1 MNDKQNDDLDDAT
14 IIVSKQELDEATTI
28 VSKHVIDDSTII
40 VSKQHIDDS
49 TVIVSKK
56 VVDDL
61 TAPLDEATIVF
72 GGLSSVEEE
81 TITNSNPME
90 ENTISST
97 RTGDTFHEFT
107 FTGTGEPA
115 PTPTKAIPIV
125 EAIQEPDAELKVE
138 TFVNPDVANKKLKIT
153 KVEQSEQLTIPEYDD
168 RIIRT
173 APPAPKAN
181 SLNDAAKL
189 MKKNERRAKQGMT
202 TVIAVIVGAAL
213 IGAVIA
219 ILLNGK

>member
-1 MNDKQNDDLDDAT
+1 MNDKNDDIDEATIIVSKQELDDAT
-14 IIVSKQELDEATTI
+14 IIVSKQP
-28 VSKHVIDDSTII
+28 IDDATII
-40 VSKQHIDDS
+40 V
-49 TVIVSKK
+49 KK
-56 VVDDL
+56 PISDDL
-61 TAPLDEATIVF
+61 TAPLDEATLVV
-72 GGLSSVEEE
+72 GGISSLEEE

-97 RTGDTFHEFT
+97 RTGDTAQETT

-115 PTPTKAIPIV
+115 PTPTSVIPIV
-125 EAIQEPDAELKVE
+125 QPEPEPDAELKVE
-138 TFVNPDVANKKLKIT
+138 TFIDPERANESLRLT
-153 KVEQSEQLTIPEYDD
+153 KVESSESINIPAYDD

-173 APPAPKAN
+173 PAPKVN

-189 MKKNERRAKQGMT
+189 MKKNERRAKQGII
-202 TVIAVIVGAAL
+202 TVVSVILGAAL